1 MSYVLFQLVDII
13 DKLSNSRV
21 LIDTISE
28 SIVAAVDV
36 KDLLNVV
43 QSQFQI
49 INFLASDVARCV
61 TGFVVNTSP

>member
-43 QSQFQI
+43 QSRFQI
-49 INFLASDVARCV
+49 INFLASDVARYV